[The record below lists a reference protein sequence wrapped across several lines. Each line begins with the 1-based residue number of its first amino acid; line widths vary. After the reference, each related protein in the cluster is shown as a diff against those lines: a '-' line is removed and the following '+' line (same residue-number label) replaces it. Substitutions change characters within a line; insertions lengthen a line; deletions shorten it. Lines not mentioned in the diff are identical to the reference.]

1 MPPVTP
7 IRAQKKRSSTPAIV
21 GLSIAIFLL
30 FSVIF
35 AQATFKLSFLQPDT
49 SEETLI
55 YAALSAFI
63 FLLFIALTFV
73 LLRTLLR
80 LYVERRSGVMGS
92 RLRSRMVMGALLLSL
107 GPVIFLFLFS
117 YGLINRSIEKWFSR
131 PLEDVQ
137 YRTGIVASL
146 LTDYA
151 ATNAQVEAKRI
162 ASAADTKKSFA
173 TGDFTLVMGEFRR
186 SEVSLQGGFAF
197 AVVDDR
203 AEASFHAPEAWPLLR
218 DHLPLKP
225 SPPAKTTAFDIF
237 EKTYVLG
244 RAAVNQNGQILVAMP
259 LPANYSTA
267 LRDIEQSQQQY
278 DELRKQRRRLRR
290 TYLGYLLLLTVGVL
304 FASTWL
310 ALYLSKMVTRPLLA
324 LAEATQEI
332 SRGRLDY
339 RVDVQAGS
347 EIGQLV
353 NSFNQM
359 AADLEASRANI
370 EASREDLADVN
381 VQLEQRNRH
390 IETILESIPTGVLS
404 LDASHEVTHMNG
416 AVQRLLHLD
425 VTPRHSELTLSE
437 LFPEEVTADLE
448 RQLRK
453 ADRMGMTGSQM
464 EIVTPQVSL
473 TVAVTVAS
481 LDSPAASQGAAV
493 QSMGYVVVM
502 EDITDLLRAQKQTA
516 WSEVARR
523 VAHEIKNP
531 LTPIALS
538 AERIRRHLERG
549 TPPDEASLKIIRN
562 CADTIG
568 SSVQTVRM
576 LVDEFST
583 LARFP
588 TSRPVPSDI
597 NQIVEGALLMFDG
610 RLSGIRVQKLLAT
623 DLPAVHADPDAI
635 KRAIANL
642 VDNAAEALQQ
652 SMVKEIAISTSTAGL
667 RDMVEITV
675 SDTGHGVTPTV
686 KEKLFLPYFSTKK
699 RGTGL
704 GLAIVSRIIE
714 DHHGSIR
721 VEENTPIGT
730 RFIVELP
737 VASAVAASD
746 APSVH
751 HAHHPDRG

>member
-1 MPPVTP
+1 MSPVAPSTRP
-7 IRAQKKRSSTPAIV
+7 DKKRSRTPAIV
-21 GLSIAIFLL
+21 ALSIAIFLL
-30 FSVIF
+30 FAVIF
-35 AQATFKLSFLQPDT
+35 AQATFNLTFLQPDT

-55 YAALSAFI
+55 FAALSAFI
-63 FLLFIALTFV
+63 FLLFVALTFV

-80 LYVERRSGVMGS
+80 LYAERKTGVMGS
-92 RLRSRMVMGALLLSL
+92 KLRSRMVMGALLLSL
-107 GPVIFLFLFS
+107 GPVIFLFVFS

-131 PLEDVQ
+131 PVEDVQ

-151 ATNAQVEAKRI
+151 ADNARVEAQRI
-162 ASAADTKKSFA
+162 AATPAAIKSFE
-173 TGDFTLVMGEFRR
+173 TGNFSLVMDEFRHG
-186 SEVSLQGGFAF
+186 EVSLQGGFAF
-197 AVVDDR
+197 ALYDDR
-203 AEASFHAPEAWPLLR
+203 AEASFHSPQAWPLIQDHLPAPEAA
-218 DHLPLKP
+218 DNKP
-225 SPPAKTTAFDIF
+225 KSFDILG
-237 EKTYVLG
+237 KTYVLG
-244 RAAVNQNGQILVAMP
+244 RALLGPHGKILVAMP
-259 LPANYSTA
+259 LPANYSAT
-267 LRDIEQSQQQY
+267 LRSIEEAQQQY

-339 RVDVQAGS
+339 RVDVQVGS

-370 EASREDLADVN
+370 EASRADLADVN

-404 LDASHEVTHMNG
+404 LDAFRQVVHMNG

-425 VTPRHSELTLSE
+425 PSSNVQTLGE
-437 LFPEEVTADLE
+437 LFAEDVIADLE
-448 RQLRK
+448 HLLRK
-453 ADRMGMTGSQM
+453 ADRMGTTTSQM
-464 EIVTPQVSL
+464 EIVTPQL
-473 TVAVTVAS
+473 NLNVAVTVAS
-481 LDSPAASQGAAV
+481 LDPPTHSHDPASQR
-493 QSMGYVVVM
+493 MGYVVVL

-549 TPPDEASLKIIRN
+549 TPPDATSLKIIRN

-568 SSVQTVRM
+568 SSVETVRT
-576 LVDEFST
+576 LVNEFAT

-588 TSRPVPSDI
+588 ASRPLPSDI
-597 NQIVEGALLMFDG
+597 NAIVESALLLFDG
-610 RLSGIRVQKLLAT
+610 RLSGIRVRKFLAR
-623 DLPAVHADPDAI
+623 DLPPVHADPDAM

-642 VDNAAEALQQ
+642 VDNAAEAMQGA
-652 SMVKEIAISTSTAGL
+652 MVKEIVLSTALAGE
-667 RDMVEITV
+667 RDSVEIVV
-675 SDTGHGVTPTV
+675 SDTGHGVTPAV

-704 GLAIVSRIIE
+704 GLAIVGRIIE

-721 VEENTPIGT
+721 VEENAPIGT

-737 VASAVAASD
+737 VAAVMAA
-746 APSVH
+746 APSEH
-751 HAHHPDRG
+751 HAQHSDRG